1 MSDVVATLVVNFG
14 EDTASESGA
23 IIAEWDDTMNVG
35 ADGEVKS
42 QFFPG
47 DEAYLLVHH
56 DATAIIQGVK
66 TTSGA
71 IVSTGEA
78 TLTRT
83 AELGWGD
90 PDDAQSLNYLLAG
103 QLAYRW
109 FGNAG
114 SGAELVDKS
123 LRMTGGQFPCLAE
136 VSHSVAFTRY
146 RLQTPAVTLAKDETW
161 PIRVYIYYVEVD
173 E

>member
-56 DATAIIQGVK
+56 DATAIIQAVK

-71 IVSTGEA
+71 IVSIGA
-78 TLTRT
+78 AVLTRM

-90 PDDAQSLNYLLAG
+90 PDDAQSLNYLPAG

-114 SGAELVDKS
+114 SGAELVGKV
-123 LRMTGGQFPCLAE
+123 LRMTGWQFPCLAE
-136 VSHSVAFTRY
+136 VSYPVQFTRY

-161 PIRVYIYYVEVD
+161 PIRVYIYYIEVES
-173 E
+173 